1 MKGLKDAKEKQDV
14 QDAVWASLTLSH
26 FGAAI
31 FENGGDG
38 FLDGGDDRVRRCDK
52 A

>member
-1 MKGLKDAKEKQDV
+1 VKGLKDAKEKQDG

-26 FGAAI
+26 FGAAT
-31 FENGGDG
+31 FQNGGDD
-38 FLDGGDDRVRRCDK
+38 FLDRGDDRMRRNDK